1 MKRAVIFILSIF
13 PLFVQSEP
21 PQTFRDRL
29 RTSDALFW
37 KNEVYHIDRSPL
49 ERFHG
54 FDTLFSDYPGKGGFS
69 IPGFPL
75 PKGYFA
81 IDDPPRC
88 NKPYSVIWKISGD
101 TLYANE
107 IYFYQGASPRE
118 DALRIFPHNQQ
129 YRALERLTGRK
140 FTETNPAVKVEP
152 EAPHGVMPALWI
164 SGDYFIK
171 EPYTYDKKWDTPVW
185 RLTFDKGKL
194 IGVRKE
200 TFR

>member
-1 MKRAVIFILSIF
+1 MSIF
-13 PLFVQSEP
+13 PLFVQSESP
-21 PQTFRDRL
+21 RTFRDRL

-37 KNEVYHIDRSPL
+37 KDEVFHIDRSPL
-49 ERFHG
+49 EIFEG
-54 FDTLFSDYPGKGGFS
+54 FDTLFSDYPDKVGRGLS
-69 IPGFPL
+69 TPGIPL

-88 NKPYSVIWKISGD
+88 DKPYSVIWKIAGD

-129 YRALERLTGRK
+129 YRTLERLIGGK
-140 FTETNPAVKVEP
+140 FSETNPAAKVAP
-152 EAPHGVMPALWI
+152 EAPHGVMPAIWV

-171 EPYTYDKKWDTPVW
+171 EPYTYDKKWETPVL
-185 RLTFDKGKL
+185 RLTFDKGRL
-194 IGVRKE
+194 IEVKKE
-200 TFR
+200 SFR